1 LTTVDSELGRRSG
14 KKTARL
20 GPAARDGFLAQG
32 RYDERRAQT
41 RRKEGG
47 REELHWRQIIQV
59 DGNVPVAEATAQ
71 ARGRRGVGCDQ
82 VRKGCVRG
90 SSSAHM
96 EHRREGKRRPGQR
109 GYQWPW
115 RSAGGL
121 KLRRS
126 FDWRGNGIESGGRS
140 DSGATLRIKEG
151 H

>member
-1 LTTVDSELGRRSG
+1 
-14 KKTARL
+14 
-20 GPAARDGFLAQG
+20 
-32 RYDERRAQT
+32 
-41 RRKEGG
+41 
-47 REELHWRQIIQV
+47 
-59 DGNVPVAEATAQ
+59 VAEATAQ